1 MRLAISAQRWPYCS
15 CKRLSYARETRRVSI
30 PTRKRTRKRHRTRA
44 HRRKYEHAHHID
56 ITRTRRRARIRTLAS
71 SSALH
76 RSRRIFGLTLCLHRC
91 AHCCPERVPITLA
104 MSLHRLPCVRLRRRS
119 FSSSSAVHGA
129 VSRELSRGMIRSI
142 ACAAKRRFV
151 FPRRRRRRSSSAA
164 ASLAFAAGAARVVVC
179 AVVVLRRSVGERG
192 AGARAGVCGVCT
204 TLTEENAALTFYFRL
219 HRRAGAD
226 AVVVQMVDSLCKGID
241 D

>member
-1 MRLAISAQRWPYCS
+1 VRPPIRRAISAQRWPYCS
-15 CKRLSYARETRRVSI
+15 CKRLSYARETRRVSL
-30 PTRKRTRKRHRTRA
+30 PTRKK
-44 HRRKYEHAHHID
+44 
-56 ITRTRRRARIRTLAS
+56 ITRTPSYTRAPSQIRARTPQRHHANAQTRHRARIRTLAS

-76 RSRRIFGLTLCLHRC
+76 RSRRISGLTLCLHRC

-151 FPRRRRRRSSSAA
+151 FPRRRRRRSSASAA
-164 ASLAFAAGAARVVVC
+164 SAAFAAGAARGDVRGGGFT
-179 AVVVLRRSVGERG
+179 ALRRRTRRG
-192 AGARAGVCGVCT
+192 RAGGRV
-204 TLTEENAALTFYFRL
+204 
-219 HRRAGAD
+219 RRVYD
-226 AVVVQMVDSLCKGID
+226 VD
-241 D
+241 